1 MNTLMSLELLALAE
15 GREWTRKHLEQL
27 AQNELNGWA
36 MRCPQSGELLLSRKK
51 QRLKLMTSAG
61 VIILKTTRGYSKAQ
75 SRWINPTRERWGLKA
90 RQRVS
95 PELQSK
101 LAFTATVTGSY
112 EKAAATAARW
122 GTKVSDDTVHAV
134 VQQLGASAQDL
145 TLPPIAPPK
154 PEPEFSMV
162 IMMDGWMVR
171 RRGRHWGA
179 GRRKKN
185 AQRVE
190 WKEVK
195 SAVIYRLEQS
205 VKKAS
210 GRGLLLEKYI
220 VVSPPETSPVD
231 FGAAVQAEALRR
243 GLGRARKVYVVIDG
257 AIWLWHLAQDRFSN
271 AIHVLDFHHASE
283 HLWAV
288 AHTLHG
294 KENPEAR
301 AWVEPLLHKL
311 RHGQEEQVLQS
322 LGALLEK
329 NSGLKPKTQAAVRT
343 EVEYFQTHRDH
354 IHYRKMARQGAP
366 IGSGPAE
373 SLCSQLQDRF
383 KRTGQFWKAP
393 GLRHLL
399 AVYSLLRN
407 EDLDVL
413 WN

>member
-1 MNTLMSLELLALAE
+1 MNPLMRLELQALDE
-15 GREWTRKHLEQL
+15 GREWTRRRLEKL
-27 AQNELNGWA
+27 AQDEINGWA
-36 MRCPQSGELLLSRKK
+36 MKCPQSGELLLYRKK
-51 QRLKLMTSAG
+51 QRLKLMTTAG
-61 VIILKTTRGYSKAQ
+61 VIVLKTTRGYAKAQ
-75 SRWINPTRERWGLKA
+75 DRWINPTRERWGLKP

-101 LAFTATVTGSY
+101 LAYTSTVTGSY
-112 EKAAATAARW
+112 EKAAATAMCW
-122 GTKVSDDTVHAV
+122 GTKISDDTVHTV
-134 VQQLGASAQDL
+134 VQQLGAAAQGL
-145 TLPPIAPPK
+145 TLPPLAPPK

-171 RRGRHWGA
+171 RRGPDWGA
-179 GRRKKN
+179 GRRKKC

-220 VVSPPETSPVD
+220 VAAPPETPPAD

-257 AIWLWHLAQDRFSN
+257 AVWLWHVAQDRFSN
-271 AIHVLDFHHASE
+271 ALHVLDFHHASE

-288 AHTLHG
+288 AHTLYG
-294 KENPEAR
+294 RESPEAR

-311 RHGQEEQVLQS
+311 RHGQEEQVLQRLAS
-322 LGALLEK
+322 LLEK
-329 NSGLKPKTQAAVRT
+329 NSGLNRKTQAAVRT
-343 EVEYFQTHRDH
+343 EIEYFHTHRDH
-354 IHYRKMARQGAP
+354 IHYRKIARQGAP
-366 IGSGPAE
+366 IGSGSVE
-373 SLCSQLQDRF
+373 SLCTQLQDRF

-399 AVYSLLRN
+399 AVNSLVRN

>member
-1 MNTLMSLELLALAE
+1 MNTLMSLELLALDQ
-15 GREWTRKHLEQL
+15 GREWTRKHLEKL
-27 AQNELNGWA
+27 AQDELNGWA
-36 MRCPQSGELLLSRKK
+36 MRCPQTGELLLYRKK
-51 QRLKLMTSAG
+51 QRLKLTTTAG
-61 VIILKTTRGYSKAQ
+61 VIVLKTTRGYSRAQ
-75 SRWINPTRERWGLKA
+75 GRWINPTRERWGLKP

-112 EKAAATAARW
+112 EKAAATATRW
-122 GTKVSDDTVHAV
+122 GTKLSDDTVHTV
-134 VQQLGASAQDL
+134 VQQLGAAAEGL
-145 TLPPIAPPK
+145 VLPPIAPPK

-171 RRGRHWGA
+171 RRGLHWGA

-195 SAVIYRLEQS
+195 SAVIYCLEKS

-220 VVSPPETSPVD
+220 VASPPETSPVD

-257 AIWLWHLAQDRFSN
+257 AVWLWHVAHDRFSD

-288 AHTLHG
+288 AHTLYG
-294 KENPEAR
+294 QESPEAR

-329 NSGLKPKTQAAVRT
+329 NSGLKRKTRAALRT
-343 EVEYFQTHRDH
+343 EVEYFQTHREH
-354 IHYRKMARQGAP
+354 IHYQKIDRQGAP

-383 KRTGQFWKAP
+383 KRTGQFWKVP

-399 AVYSLLRN
+399 AVNSLLRN
-407 EDLDVL
+407 EDLHAL